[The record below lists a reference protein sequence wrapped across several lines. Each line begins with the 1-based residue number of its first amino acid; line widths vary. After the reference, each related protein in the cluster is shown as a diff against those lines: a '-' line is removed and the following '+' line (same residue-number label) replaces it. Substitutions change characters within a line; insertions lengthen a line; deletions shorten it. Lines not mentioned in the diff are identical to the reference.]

1 MGYELFGIVTE
12 ANGRAIPVAFVFT
25 TSDESAAEHA
35 KEEMLKDVI
44 GYISARCPNIKFTLT
59 DKDITEINA
68 FRKKIPTAKHQ
79 LCYWHGIRYI
89 EDRLAENKPPASYDP
104 RKAHRVFDFIDP
116 TWAPGVTAGSIED
129 GVHPDDIDFEPP
141 PEPLKIYIH
150 LKPRQNYSSVSQA
163 PAVPKKPEPSVEV
176 SGIS

>member
-1 MGYELFGIVTE
+1 MFLHLYVLCLLFSRPMSPPTCS
-12 ANGRAIPVAFVFT
+12 
-25 TSDESAAEHA
+25 TSWNISSNLTAEHA

-44 GYISARCPNIKFTLT
+44 GYISARCPNNKFTLT

-116 TWAPGVTAGSIED
+116 TWAPTSKESDA
-129 GVHPDDIDFEPP
+129 
-141 PEPLKIYIH
+141 
-150 LKPRQNYSSVSQA
+150 Q
-163 PAVPKKPEPSVEV
+163 
-176 SGIS
+176 